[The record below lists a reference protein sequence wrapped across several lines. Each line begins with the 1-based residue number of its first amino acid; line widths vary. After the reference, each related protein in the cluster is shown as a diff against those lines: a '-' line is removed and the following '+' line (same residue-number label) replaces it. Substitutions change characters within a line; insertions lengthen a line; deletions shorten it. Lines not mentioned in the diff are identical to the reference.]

1 MSKSLAGCGKTLRS
15 PFDELRANGG
25 ALEIIDDFPFMLRLS
40 KHENHFFRSLLN
52 ENNQKL
58 LLRAALSEE
67 ALNFLQKSRHFDF
80 CCLGKHVEG
89 LQA

>member
-1 MSKSLAGCGKTLRS
+1 
-15 PFDELRANGG
+15 
-25 ALEIIDDFPFMLRLS
+25 MLRLS

-67 ALNFLQKSRHFDF
+67 ALNFLQKGRHFDL